1 MPDDSTPIDS
11 TPDDST
17 PIKDARAASRAAVDA
32 MTKDIRTIEDSS
44 EEIRAVFD
52 AARAAGN
59 AAIGPDSSEEIRAA
73 VNSVVEAA
81 VNKERNR
88 TRARQTTAR
97 QTRTPVGPVGRARQ
111 RTRIESAGASAAKIA
126 SAVKDARAALALCA
140 ARFMYEAQIAAHRPT
155 PADDYTAEYEIE
167 SWTNHLKEWARILDR
182 EDRRLDRAERMID
195 STLEPPRR
203 RRLAAVN
210 RAAAALASA
219 ITPPDQRRRS
229 LVVLAAR
236 GSGAG

>member
-1 MPDDSTPIDS
+1 MPDDS

-32 MTKDIRTIEDSS
+32 ARAATK
-44 EEIRAVFD
+44 
-52 AARAAGN
+52 AAGN
-59 AAIGPDSSEEIRAA
+59 AVIGPDSSEEIRAA

-167 SWTNHLKEWARILDR
+167 SWTNHLKEWADEIGYWTEKI
-182 EDRRLDRAERMID
+182 EDWTERN
-195 STLEPPRR
+195 E
-203 RRLAAVN
+203 
-210 RAAAALASA
+210 
-219 ITPPDQRRRS
+219 
-229 LVVLAAR
+229 
-236 GSGAG
+236 

>member
-32 MTKDIRTIEDSS
+32 ARAATKAAVNAMTKDIRTIE
-44 EEIRAVFD
+44 
-52 AARAAGN
+52 
-59 AAIGPDSSEEIRAA
+59 DSSEEIRAA

-167 SWTNHLKEWARILDR
+167 SWTNHLKEWADEIGYWTEKI
-182 EDRRLDRAERMID
+182 EDWTERN
-195 STLEPPRR
+195 E
-203 RRLAAVN
+203 
-210 RAAAALASA
+210 
-219 ITPPDQRRRS
+219 
-229 LVVLAAR
+229 
-236 GSGAG
+236 